1 MASFPESPKPGR
13 VLAEIA
19 FTYTCAEAVQCLV
32 DLYTGRLADD
42 EIVRLEL
49 GIGNLILTT
58 HRSVAGKDW

>member
-1 MASFPESPKPGR
+1 MPESPKPGK
-13 VLAEIA
+13 VLGDITFA
-19 FTYTCAEAVQCLV
+19 YTCAEAVQCLV

-58 HRSVAGKDW
+58 HQSVAWKDW